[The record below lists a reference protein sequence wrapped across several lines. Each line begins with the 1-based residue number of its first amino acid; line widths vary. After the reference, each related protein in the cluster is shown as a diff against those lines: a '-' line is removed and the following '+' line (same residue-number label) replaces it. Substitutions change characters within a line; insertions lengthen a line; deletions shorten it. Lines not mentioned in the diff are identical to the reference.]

1 MKKLVLL
8 TACVAVITSAKAQS
22 NVYYPFAD
30 TNATWNVTWSS
41 ANTCFPA
48 NFTST
53 VNYSYTANGFVLYGA
68 KTYIQILR
76 NQISSNNSNCNYSFP
91 YASSI
96 LIRNDVAN
104 KKVYIQDPS
113 TLQDTVLYDFNLLV
127 GDTVPNWYTNQRS
140 ANGTPFIIQ
149 SIDSVLIGSTY
160 RKKFNLNNAFPLF
173 FIEGI
178 GSSNGLFED
187 FLIFEEST
195 VLNCYTN
202 DTVVYGICPVVG
214 LNTKITQ
221 ASTLSIHPSVT
232 STETIVNYTLP
243 STTSSAYLELY
254 DITGVLIKSYALSI
268 NTKSY
273 LLNLQGMANGVK
285 LVVLKTNDGFVAKQK
300 LVLK

>member
-1 MKKLVLL
+1 MKKLLLL
-8 TACVAVITSAKAQS
+8 TACVAVITSTKAQT
-22 NVYYPFAD
+22 NVYHSFVD

-48 NFTST
+48 NFTSII
-53 VNYSYTANGFVLYGA
+53 NYSYTANGTVMYGG

-76 NQISSNNSNCNYSFP
+76 NQISSNNSNCNYTFP
-91 YASSI
+91 YATTI

-127 GDTVPNWYTNQRS
+127 GDTVPHWFTNQRS
-140 ANGTPFIIQ
+140 ANATPFIIQ

-160 RKKFNLNNAFPLF
+160 RKKFNLNNTSQVF

-202 DTVVYGICPVVG
+202 DNVTYGICPIVG
-214 LNTKITQ
+214 LNKQKIQTPI
-221 ASTLSIHPSVT
+221 LSVLSSVT
-232 STETIVNYTLP
+232 NAETIVNYTLP
-243 STTSSAYLELY
+243 STTSSACLELY
-254 DITGVLIKSYALSI
+254 DITGVLIKSCALSSAT
-268 NTKSY
+268 NSY
-273 LLNLQGMANGVK
+273 LLNMQGVAKGIK
-285 LVVLKTNDGFVAKQK
+285 LLVLKTNDGFFAKQK
-300 LVLK
+300 LVFN